1 MLVASRWYVS
11 APKRLL
17 TVEVNKRVAS
27 LMVIKH
33 LFEPEIGFKEML
45 EASKIWL
52 QSTFT
57 KR

>member
-1 MLVASRWYVS
+1 VS

-45 EASKIWL
+45 EASKI
-52 QSTFT
+52 
-57 KR
+57 